1 MPAPVRIP
9 RCLFLLGLAAAGA
22 RSGLAHDEKVSASE
36 VEIDGRTVV
45 WRIDVGLVGLAK
57 AVNLPAD
64 PAALSEAQL
73 ESSRGAIGSFL
84 ARGVSVE
91 MDGRPVPAEI
101 GRMDPI
107 YEPFLLSGE
116 PYVARVRQELR
127 FHGASPAE
135 RVRLGIRLFAEI
147 TAQHRAVV
155 DVRWGGEARH
165 FVRVGPCTLDLV
177 RGALHPTFRQ
187 TFVEFLRWGAHHI
200 FVGYDHIAFLMAL
213 VVGARR
219 LREMVKVVT
228 AFTAAHSLTLL
239 LSALDVVRLNPSLT
253 ESLIAA
259 SIVYVGAENYFLDDG
274 RHRWLLAFAFGLVH
288 GLGFSSALRE
298 RLAEAAGIA
307 VPVLSFNLG
316 VELGQLAILGAT
328 YPVLLWLR
336 RGADDRTRER
346 RQRRIVYIGS
356 LPIVLLGLGWLIERA
371 FGLQFMPL

>member
-1 MPAPVRIP
+1 MSALARIL
-9 RCLFLLGLAAAGA
+9 RYVFLVALGVAGA
-22 RSGLAHDEKVSASE
+22 RSALAHDEKVSASE

-57 AVNLPAD
+57 MVNLPAD
-64 PAALSEAQL
+64 PASLSEAQL
-73 ESSRGAIGSFL
+73 ESARGAIGSFL

-91 MDGRPVPAEI
+91 MDGRAAPAEI
-101 GRMDPI
+101 GRMEPI

-127 FHGASPAE
+127 FHGAVPAE
-135 RVRLGIRLFAEI
+135 RVRLGIRLFADI
-147 TAQHRAVV
+147 TTQHRAVV
-155 DVRWGGEARH
+155 DVRWGTEARH
-165 FVRVGPCTLDLV
+165 FVRVGPCALDLA
-177 RGALHPTFRQ
+177 RGALHPTFGQ
-187 TFVEFLRWGAHHI
+187 TFVEFRRWGAHHI

-213 VVGARR
+213 LVGARR
-219 LREMVKVVT
+219 LREMIKVVT

-259 SIVYVGAENYFLDDG
+259 SIVYVGAENYFLDKG
-274 RHRWLLAFAFGLVH
+274 RHRWLLAFVFGLVH
-288 GLGFSSALRE
+288 GLGFSSALGE

-328 YPVLLWLR
+328 YPILLWLR
-336 RGADDRTRER
+336 RGVDPATRER
-346 RQRRIVYIGS
+346 RQRRLVYIGS

-371 FGLQFMPL
+371 FG